1 MCGLRSSGHISTR
14 WGTDIPI
21 RGIFSHDRYILVIV
35 TEVHRVRLHMS
46 CWERGGHSRAWSGV
60 QNDGSGYTVGWGR
73 STQVQVRAH
82 VDRKGVGD
90 ILRT

>member
-1 MCGLRSSGHISTR
+1 MVIYPHDRAQIYPLAVYFLM
-14 WGTDIPI
+14 TDI
-21 RGIFSHDRYILVIV
+21 ILGIV

-73 STQVQVRAH
+73 STQVQVGAH